1 MIAANL
7 QGRIQKAIHELTD
20 SGAETGVQV
29 AVIRHGAVVADVA
42 GGVAD
47 PAASRPVSPG
57 TLFWAASTAKGMAST
72 VVHVLA
78 ERGELDYDLRVAD
91 VWPEFA
97 AHGKDTVTVRHLL
110 CHTAGV
116 PGLPPGTTPDD
127 LCDWE
132 RMCALLAGAEPWWR
146 PGTRFG
152 YHSDTFGYLVGET
165 VRRVTGCTIS
175 ELLRDLITSPLGIVN
190 DVHFGVPARL
200 LPRVATQI
208 DPDGLPKPPPE
219 PGSPQ
224 TPPVPMVIIPR
235 AALANR
241 RDLLT
246 AEIPSVGTM
255 TARAAATVYAALLGH
270 IDAVHLVSAE
280 RLAAMAA
287 ITHQGPDAVM
297 GVESAWAFG
306 YSPAR
311 PAGMYPGSVFG
322 MLGGNGS
329 AAFADIDSGTAV
341 AVMRNRCSIG
351 DFTTATRVDR
361 LVIDA
366 PDQQPDQQGAADE

>member
-1 MIAANL
+1 MTAAGL
-7 QGRIQKAIHELTD
+7 QGRVQEAIHELID
-20 SGAETGVQV
+20 GGAETGVQV
-29 AVIRHGAVVADVA
+29 AVIHDGAVVVDVA

-47 PAASRPVSPG
+47 LATGCPVSPG

-116 PGLPPGTTPDD
+116 PGLPPG
-127 LCDWE
+127 DWE
-132 RMCALLAGAEPWWR
+132 RMCALLADAEPWWR

-165 VRRVTGCTIS
+165 VRRATGCTIS
-175 ELLRDLITSPLGIVN
+175 ELLRDLITSPLGIA
-190 DVHFGVPARL
+190 DEVHFGVPARL

-208 DPDGLPKPPPE
+208 GPGGLSKPLPE

-224 TPPVPMVIIPR
+224 TPPMPVVIIPR

-241 RDLLT
+241 RDLLS
-246 AEIPSVGTM
+246 ADIPSMGTM

-270 IDAVHLVSAE
+270 IDAVDLVSAE

-287 ITHQGPDAVM
+287 ITYQGPDTVM
-297 GVESAWAFG
+297 GVKSAWAFG

-311 PAGMYPGSVFG
+311 PAGTYPGSTFG

-329 AAFADIDSGTAV
+329 AALADIDSGTAI
-341 AVMRNRCSIG
+341 AVMRNRCSVG
-351 DFTTATRVDR
+351 DFTTATRVDH

-366 PDQQPDQQGAADE
+366 LDQEGTGHE

>member
-1 MIAANL
+1 MTAADL
-7 QGRIQKAIHELTD
+7 QGRIQEAIHELID

-29 AVIRHGAVVADVA
+29 AVIRQGAVVADVA

-47 PAASRPVSPG
+47 RATGCPVSPG

-78 ERGELDYDLRVAD
+78 ERGELGYDLRVAD

-97 AHGKDTVTVRHLL
+97 VHGKDTVTVRHLL

-132 RMCALLAGAEPWWR
+132 RMCALLAGAEPRWR

-165 VRRVTGCTIS
+165 VRRATGCTIS
-175 ELLRDLITSPLGIVN
+175 ELLRDLITSPLGIED

-208 DPDGLPKPPPE
+208 DPERVPQSQAG

-224 TPPVPMVIIPR
+224 TPAVPVVIMPR

-241 RDLLT
+241 RDLLL
-246 AEIPSVGTM
+246 ADIPSVGTM

-270 IDAVHLVSAE
+270 IDAVHLVSAG
-280 RLAAMAA
+280 RRAAMAA
-287 ITHQGPDAVM
+287 ITYQGPDAVM
-297 GVESAWAFG
+297 GMESAWAFG
-306 YSPAR
+306 YTPAR
-311 PAGMYPGSVFG
+311 PAGMYPALFSGC
-322 MLGGNGS
+322 S
-329 AAFADIDSGTAV
+329 AATGQQ
-341 AVMRNRCSIG
+341 
-351 DFTTATRVDR
+351 R
-361 LVIDA
+361 LPTSAAA
-366 PDQQPDQQGAADE
+366 PP

>member
-1 MIAANL
+1 MTAADL
-7 QGRIQKAIHELTD
+7 QGRIQKAIHELID

-29 AVIRHGAVVADVA
+29 AVVQHGTVAADVA

-47 PAASRPVSPG
+47 PATGRPVSPG

-78 ERGELDYDLRVAD
+78 ERDELGYDLRVAD

-97 AHGKDTVTVRHLL
+97 AHGKDTITLRHLL

-116 PGLPPGTTPDD
+116 PALPPGTTPDD

-132 RMCALLAGAEPWWR
+132 RMCALLADAEPWWR
-146 PGTRFG
+146 PGTRLG

-165 VRRVTGCTIS
+165 VRRATGSTIS
-175 ELLRDLITSPLGIVN
+175 ELLRDLITSPLGIA
-190 DVHFGVPARL
+190 DEAHFGVPARL

-208 DPDGLPKPPPE
+208 DPEGLPKPPPE

-224 TPPVPMVIIPR
+224 TPPLPTVIIPR

-241 RDLLT
+241 RDLLS
-246 AEIPSVGTM
+246 ADIPSMGTM

-287 ITHQGPDAVM
+287 ITYQGPDAVM
-297 GVESAWAFG
+297 GVQSAWAFG

-311 PAGMYPGSVFG
+311 PAGRYPGSTFG

-329 AAFADIDSGTAV
+329 AAYADIDSGTAV

-351 DFTTATRVDR
+351 DFTTATRVDH
-361 LVIDA
+361 LVIDTLGRQEG
-366 PDQQPDQQGAADE
+366 DSR

>member
-1 MIAANL
+1 MTAADL
-7 QGRIQKAIHELTD
+7 QARIQQAIHELID

-29 AVIRHGAVVADVA
+29 AVVHHGAVAADLA
-42 GGVAD
+42 GGLAD
-47 PAASRPVSPG
+47 LAAGCPVSPG

-116 PGLPPGTTPDD
+116 PALPPGTTPDD

-132 RMCALLAGAEPWWR
+132 RMCALLADAEPWWR

-165 VRRVTGCTIS
+165 VRRATGCTIS
-175 ELLRDLITSPLGIVN
+175 ELLRDLITGPLGIV
-190 DVHFGVPARL
+190 DEVHFGVPARL

-208 DPDGLPKPPPE
+208 GPEGPPE
-219 PGSPQ
+219 SSPKPGSPQ
-224 TPPVPMVIIPR
+224 NPPVPMVIIPR

-241 RDLLT
+241 RDLLG
-246 AEIPSVGTM
+246 ADIPSMGTM

-270 IDAVHLVSAE
+270 IDAVDLVSAE
-280 RLAAMAA
+280 RLTAMAA
-287 ITHQGPDAVM
+287 ITYQGPDAVM
-297 GVESAWAFG
+297 GSESAWAFG

-311 PAGMYPGSVFG
+311 PAGTYPGSAFG

-329 AAFADIDSGTAV
+329 AAFADIDGGTAV

-351 DFTTATRVDR
+351 DFTAATRVDH

-366 PDQQPDQQGAADE
+366 PGQEGATDE

>member
-1 MIAANL
+1 MTAVDL
-7 QGRIQKAIHELTD
+7 QGRIRKAIHELID

-29 AVIRHGAVVADVA
+29 AVVHDGAVMADVV

-47 PAASRPVSPG
+47 PATGRPVNAG
-57 TLFWAASTAKGMAST
+57 TLFWAASTAKGMVST
-72 VVHVLA
+72 VIHVLA
-78 ERGELDYDLRVAD
+78 ERGELDYDLRIAD

-116 PGLPPGTTPDD
+116 PGLPLGTTADD

-132 RMCALLAGAEPWWR
+132 CICALLADAEPRWR

-165 VRRVTGCTIS
+165 VRRATGCTIS
-175 ELLRDLITSPLGIVN
+175 ELLRDLITSPLGIV
-190 DVHFGVPARL
+190 DEVHFGVPASQL
-200 LPRVATQI
+200 SRVATQI
-208 DPDGLPKPPPE
+208 DPEGPSKSPPE

-241 RDLLT
+241 RDLLS
-246 AEIPSVGTM
+246 ADIPSMGTM
-255 TARAAATVYAALLGH
+255 TARAAATIYAALLGH
-270 IDAVHLVSAE
+270 IEAVDLVSAE

-287 ITHQGPDAVM
+287 VTYEGPDAVM

-311 PAGMYPGSVFG
+311 PAGMYPGSTFG

-329 AAFADIDSGTAV
+329 AALADIDSGTGV

-351 DFTTATRVDR
+351 DFTTAARVDH
-361 LVIDA
+361 LVIGA
-366 PDQQPDQQGAADE
+366 LDQEEAGHE

>member
-1 MIAANL
+1 MTAADL
-7 QGRIQKAIHELTD
+7 QGRIRKAIHELID
-20 SGAETGVQV
+20 SGVETGVQV
-29 AVIRHGAVVADVA
+29 AVVHHGVVVADVA
-42 GGVAD
+42 GGLAD
-47 PAASRPVSPG
+47 PATGCPVSPG

-78 ERGELDYDLRVAD
+78 ERGELGYDLRVAE

-97 AHGKDTVTVRHLL
+97 AHGKDTITVRHML

-132 RMCALLAGAEPWWR
+132 RICALLADAEPWWR
-146 PGTRFG
+146 PGNRFG

-165 VRRVTGCTIS
+165 VRRATGRTIS
-175 ELLRDLITSPLGIVN
+175 ELLRDLITSPLGIA
-190 DVHFGVPARL
+190 DEVHFGVPARL

-208 DPDGLPKPPPE
+208 DPEGPPQPPAE

-224 TPPVPMVIIPR
+224 TPSMPMVIIPR

-241 RDLLT
+241 PDLLS
-246 AEIPSVGTM
+246 ADIPSMGTM
-255 TARAAATVYAALLGH
+255 TARAAARVYAALLGH
-270 IDAVHLVSAE
+270 IDAVGLVSPE

-287 ITHQGPDAVM
+287 ITYQGPDAVM
-297 GVESAWAFG
+297 GMESAWAFG

-311 PAGMYPGSVFG
+311 PAGMYPGSTFG

-329 AAFADIDSGTAV
+329 AAFADIGSGTAV

-351 DFTTATRVDR
+351 DFTTAARVDH

-366 PDQQPDQQGAADE
+366 PDQQGATDE

>member
-1 MIAANL
+1 MTAAGL
-7 QGRIQKAIHELTD
+7 QGRVQKAIRELID
-20 SGAETGVQV
+20 GGAETGVQV
-29 AVIRHGAVVADVA
+29 AVIHDGTVVVDVA

-47 PAASRPVSPG
+47 LATGRPVGPD

-116 PGLPPGTTPDD
+116 PGLPPGTTPDE

-132 RMCALLAGAEPWWR
+132 RMCALLADAEPWWR
-146 PGTRFG
+146 PGTRLG

-165 VRRVTGCTIS
+165 VRRATGCTIS
-175 ELLRDLITSPLGIVN
+175 GLLRDLITSPLGIA
-190 DVHFGVPARL
+190 DEVHFGVPAHL
-200 LPRVATQI
+200 LSRVATQTG
-208 DPDGLPKPPPE
+208 PEGLSDSPSE
-219 PGSPQ
+219 QGSRQAPSM
-224 TPPVPMVIIPR
+224 PMVIVPR

-241 RDLLT
+241 PDLLS
-246 AEIPSVGTM
+246 ADIPSMGTM

-270 IDAVHLVSAE
+270 VEAVDLVSAE

-287 ITHQGPDAVM
+287 ITYEGPDVVM
-297 GVESAWAFG
+297 GMESAWAFG

-311 PAGMYPGSVFG
+311 PGGTYPGSTFG

-329 AAFADIDSGTAV
+329 AALADIDSGTAL

-351 DFTTATRVDR
+351 DFTTATRVDH
-361 LVIDA
+361 LVLDA
-366 PDQQPDQQGAADE
+366 LNQEGAGDE

>member
-1 MIAANL
+1 MM
-7 QGRIQKAIHELTD
+7 QGRIQSALHELID

-29 AVIRHGAVVADVA
+29 AVVQHGAVAADVA
-42 GGVAD
+42 CGVAD
-47 PAASRPVSPG
+47 PATGRPVSPG

-78 ERGELDYDLRVAD
+78 ERGELGYDLRVAD

-97 AHGKDTVTVRHLL
+97 AHGKDTITLRHLL

-116 PGLPPGTTPDD
+116 PALPAGTTPDD

-132 RMCALLAGAEPWWR
+132 RMCALLADAQPWWR
-146 PGTRFG
+146 PGTRLG

-165 VRRVTGCTIS
+165 VRRATGCTLS
-175 ELLRDLITSPLGIVN
+175 MLLRDLITSPLGIA
-190 DVHFGVPARL
+190 DEVHFGVPARL

-208 DPDGLPKPPPE
+208 DPEEPPVSLSE
-219 PGSPQ
+219 PGSPR
-224 TPPVPMVIIPR
+224 TPPMPMVIIPR

-241 RDLLT
+241 RDLLS
-246 AEIPSVGTM
+246 ADIPSMGTM

-270 IDAVHLVSAE
+270 IDGVHLVSAE
-280 RLAAMAA
+280 RLSAMAA
-287 ITHQGPDAVM
+287 ITYEGLDAVM
-297 GVESAWAFG
+297 GVQSAWAFG

-311 PAGMYPGSVFG
+311 PAGTYPGSTFG

-351 DFTTATRVDR
+351 DFTTATRVDH
-361 LVIDA
+361 LVIDTLGQEG
-366 PDQQPDQQGAADE
+366 DRR

>member
-1 MIAANL
+1 MTTADL
-7 QGRIQKAIHELTD
+7 QGRIQKAVHELID
-20 SGAETGVQV
+20 GGSETGIQV
-29 AVIRHGAVVADVA
+29 AVIHHGTVVADVA

-47 PAASRPVSPG
+47 RGTGCPVGPG

-132 RMCALLAGAEPWWR
+132 RICALLADAEPWWR
-146 PGTRFG
+146 PGTRLG

-165 VRRVTGCTIS
+165 VRRATGCTIS
-175 ELLRDLITSPLGIVN
+175 ELLRDLITRPLGIV
-190 DVHFGVPARL
+190 DEVHFGVPARL

-208 DPDGLPKPPPE
+208 DPEGLSKSPPE
-219 PGSPQ
+219 PGSP
-224 TPPVPMVIIPR
+224 PRPSMPMVIIPR

-241 RDLLT
+241 RDLLS
-246 AEIPSVGTM
+246 ADIPSMGTM

-270 IDAVHLVSAE
+270 IDAVGLVSAE
-280 RLAAMAA
+280 RLATMAA
-287 ITHQGPDAVM
+287 ITYEGPDAVM

-311 PAGMYPGSVFG
+311 PAGTHPGATFG

-351 DFTTATRVDR
+351 DFTAATRVDH

-366 PDQQPDQQGAADE
+366 LDQEGTRDE

>member
-1 MIAANL
+1 MTAAGL
-7 QGRIQKAIHELTD
+7 QGQIQQAVQELAD

-47 PAASRPVSPG
+47 LATGRPVSPG

-72 VVHVLA
+72 VVHALA

-97 AHGKDTVTVRHLL
+97 ARGKDTVTVRHLL

-116 PGLPPGTTPDD
+116 PALPPGTTPDD

-132 RMCALLAGAEPWWR
+132 RICALLAGAEPWWR

-165 VRRVTGCTIS
+165 VRRATGCTIS
-175 ELLRDLITSPLGIVN
+175 ELLRDLITGPLGIE
-190 DVHFGVPARL
+190 DEVHFGVPARL

-208 DPDGLPKPPPE
+208 DPEGVPEPPG

-224 TPPVPMVIIPR
+224 TPMLIMPR

-241 RDLLT
+241 RDLLS
-246 AEIPSVGTM
+246 ADIPSMGTM

-270 IDAVHLVSAE
+270 IGSAVLVSTG

-287 ITHQGPDAVM
+287 ITYQGPDAVM

-311 PAGMYPGSVFG
+311 PTGTHLGSTFG

-341 AVMRNRCSIG
+341 AVMRNRIG
-351 DFTTATRVDR
+351 DFTTAARIDH
-361 LVIDA
+361 LVIDTLG
-366 PDQQPDQQGAADE
+366 QEGAEDE

>member
-1 MIAANL
+1 MTAAGL
-7 QGRIQKAIHELTD
+7 QGRIEEAVRELID

-29 AVIRHGAVVADVA
+29 AVVHHGAVVADVA
-42 GGVAD
+42 AGVAD
-47 PAASRPVSPG
+47 PATGSPVSPG
-57 TLFWAASTAKGMAST
+57 TLFWAASAAKGMAST

-78 ERGELDYDLRVAD
+78 ERGELDYDLHVAD

-97 AHGKDTVTVRHLL
+97 AHGKDAVTVRHLL

-132 RMCALLAGAEPWWR
+132 RMCALLAGAEPWWP

-165 VRRVTGCTIS
+165 VRRATGRTIS
-175 ELLRDLITSPLGIVN
+175 ELLRDLITSPLGIEDEVR
-190 DVHFGVPARL
+190 FGIPARL
-200 LPRVATQI
+200 LPRVATQV
-208 DPDGLPKPPPE
+208 DPEEVPE
-219 PGSPQ
+219 PPAGPASAV
-224 TPPVPMVIIPR
+224 PVVIMPR

-241 RDLLT
+241 RDLLS
-246 AEIPSVGTM
+246 ADIPSVGTM
-255 TARAAATVYAALLGH
+255 TARAAAAVYAALLGH
-270 IDAVHLVSAE
+270 IDAVRLVSAG
-280 RLAAMAA
+280 RRTAMAA
-287 ITHQGPDAVM
+287 ITYQGPDTVM
-297 GVESAWAFG
+297 GMESAWAFG

-329 AAFADIDSGTAV
+329 AAFADIGSGTAV
-341 AVMRNRCSIG
+341 AVMRNRIG
-351 DFTTATRVDR
+351 DFTTAARVDH
-361 LVIDA
+361 LVIDTLGQEGKA
-366 PDQQPDQQGAADE
+366 GG

>member
-1 MIAANL
+1 MTAAGL
-7 QGRIQKAIHELTD
+7 HGRIQQAVHELID
-20 SGAETGVQV
+20 GGAETGVQV
-29 AVIRHGAVVADVA
+29 AVIHHGAVVADVA

-47 PAASRPVSPG
+47 RATGRPVSPG

-78 ERGELDYDLRVAD
+78 ERGELGYDLRVAD

-110 CHTAGV
+110 CHTAGL
-116 PGLPPGTTPDD
+116 PALPPGTTPDD

-132 RMCALLAGAEPWWR
+132 RICALLADAEPWWR

-165 VRRVTGCTIS
+165 VRRATGCTIS
-175 ELLRDLITSPLGIVN
+175 KLLRDLITGPLGIAD

-208 DPDGLPKPPPE
+208 DPDGLPEPPPE
-219 PGSPQ
+219 PDSPQ
-224 TPPVPMVIIPR
+224 TPAVPMVIIPS

-246 AEIPSVGTM
+246 ADIPSMGTM
-255 TARAAATVYAALLGH
+255 TARGAATVYAGLLGH
-270 IDAVHLVSAE
+270 IDAAELVSAE
-280 RLAAMAA
+280 RRAAMAA
-287 ITHQGPDAVM
+287 ITYQGPDAVM

-311 PAGMYPGSVFG
+311 PAGTYAGSAFG

-329 AAFADIDSGTAV
+329 AAFADIGSGTAV
-341 AVMRNRCSIG
+341 AVMRNRCSIS
-351 DFTTATRVDR
+351 DFTAATRVDH

-366 PDQQPDQQGAADE
+366 LDQEGTADE

>member
-1 MIAANL
+1 MTAADL
-7 QGRIQKAIHELTD
+7 QGRIQKAIHELID

-29 AVIRHGAVVADVA
+29 AVIRHGAVTADVA
-42 GGVAD
+42 VGVAD
-47 PAASRPVSPG
+47 LAVGRPVSPG

-78 ERGELDYDLRVAD
+78 ERGELGYDLRVAD

-165 VRRVTGCTIS
+165 VRRATGCTIS
-175 ELLRDLITSPLGIVN
+175 ELLRDLITSPLGIE
-190 DVHFGVPARL
+190 DEVHFGVPARL

-208 DPDGLPKPPPE
+208 DPEGVPEPPAG

-224 TPPVPMVIIPR
+224 TPAVPMVIMPR

-241 RDLLT
+241 RDLLS
-246 AEIPSVGTM
+246 ADIPSMGTM
-255 TARAAATVYAALLGH
+255 TARAAATIYAALLGH
-270 IDAVHLVSAE
+270 IDAAGLVSAG
-280 RLAAMAA
+280 RRAAMAA

-297 GVESAWAFG
+297 GVECTWAFG
-306 YSPAR
+306 YTPAR

-351 DFTTATRVDR
+351 DFTTATRVDH

-366 PDQQPDQQGAADE
+366 PGQEGATDQ